1 MTDLLEKIAVILI
14 FCSGA
19 DRQTLNDTKLQSEE
33 NKYVSIGALI
43 ILTTMLACCSGGT
56 AAYKFSG
63 GNIFVS
69 LIVVV
74 FWGAF
79 IFFLERYFMMSTKK
93 FQSSEDFW
101 GTIKIYFFP
110 FIVPVAIRISFSII
124 LSLLISFPLEAQIF
138 HSSIEV
144 QISSEDKKF
153 EEDLRSKDKLG
164 SEGDIRFKY
173 INNKI
178 QSLETERKDQMKLLE
193 KSKDDLQVEL
203 GTGAGEIFNQKKRLL
218 DEAEGKIKKI
228 ETEIQKQQAEKEAVS
243 NKPNPETDKII
254 AIRNKQFQERSF
266 GIEREISALNQLVK
280 DNPDMRDWHD
290 LIRRVLVM
298 IEIAP
303 ISLKILSPFS
313 AYDAVLQS
321 KEKRVIYLQEQYDE
335 HYKNAITKEEIQED
349 LKEEAKVWKEHQRK
363 LRLLERDVLDTAI
376 AANRLKT
383 IKRKLATKR
392 AFDIDR
398 KNTRLTQVKIDLY
411 SARNDI
417 ERTPSGFRRNMK
429 QRWNKILRLFGFWV

>member
-43 ILTTMLACCSGGT
+43 ILTTVLACCSGGT

-63 GNIFVS
+63 GNIFIS
-69 LIVVV
+69 LIVVI

-93 FQSSEDFW
+93 FQGSEDLW
-101 GTIKIYFFP
+101 ETVKIYFFP

-138 HSSIEV
+138 HSSIEI

-153 EEDLRSKDKLG
+153 AEELRAKDKVG
-164 SEGDIRFKY
+164 SEGDLRFKY

-178 QSLETERKDQMKLLE
+178 QALETERKEQIKLLE
-193 KSKDDLQVEL
+193 KSKDEL
-203 GTGAGEIFNQKKRLL
+203 KEELSTGAGQIFNQRKRLL

-228 ETEIQKQQAEKEAVS
+228 ELEIKQQQQEKEEVS
-243 NKPNPETDKII
+243 NKPSPETDKII
-254 AIRNKQFQERSF
+254 AIRNQQFKNKSY
-266 GIEREISALNQLVK
+266 GIEREISALNKLVEE
-280 DNPDMRDWHD
+280 NPDMRDWHD

-321 KEKRVIYLQEQYDE
+321 KEKRVIFLQEQYDE
-335 HYKNAITKEEIQED
+335 HYKDSITKEEIQED

-392 AFDIDR
+392 AFDIER

-411 SARNDI
+411 SSRSDLD
-417 ERTPSGFRRNMK
+417 RTPSGFRKTMK
-429 QRWNKILRLFGFWV
+429 QRWHKFLRLFSFWV

>member
-1 MTDLLEKIAVILI
+1 MTDLLENIKIVLI

-19 DRQTLNDTKLQSEE
+19 DLETLNDTKLQSEE
-33 NKYVSIGALI
+33 NKYVTIGALI

-63 GNIFVS
+63 GDGFIS
-69 LIVVV
+69 LLVIV

-101 GTIKIYFFP
+101 ETIKIYFFP

-138 HSSIEV
+138 HSSIKV

-153 EEDLRSKDKLG
+153 AEDLRVRDKVG
-164 SEGDIRFKY
+164 SEGDLRFKY
-173 INNKI
+173 INSKI
-178 QSLETERKDQMKLLE
+178 QSLETERKEQIKLLE
-193 KSKDDLQVEL
+193 KSKNDLQVEL
-203 GTGAGEIFNQKKRLL
+203 STGAGEIFNQRKRLL
-218 DEAEGKIKKI
+218 DEAEGKIKKVDD
-228 ETEIQKQQAEKEAVS
+228 EIKQQQREKEAVG

-254 AIRNKQFQERSF
+254 AIRNKQFEDNSF

-321 KEKRVIYLQEQYDE
+321 KEKRVIFLQEKYNENFKDS
-335 HYKNAITKEEIQED
+335 ITNEDIQAD
-349 LKEEAKVWKEHQRK
+349 LREEAEMWKEHQRK
-363 LRLLERDVLDTAI
+363 LRMLERDVLDTAI
-376 AANRLKT
+376 ATNRLKYR
-383 IKRKLATKR
+383 KRKLASKR
-392 AFDIDR
+392 SLDIDR
-398 KNTRLTQVKIDLY
+398 KNTKLTQVQIDLY
-411 SARNDI
+411 SFGDDI
-417 ERTPSGFRRNMK
+417 DRTPPSFKKTILG
-429 QRWNKILRLFGFWV
+429 RWHKFLRLLGF

>member
-1 MTDLLEKIAVILI
+1 MTDLLEKIVVILI

-19 DRQTLNDTKLQSEE
+19 DRQTLTETKLQSEE
-33 NKYVSIGALI
+33 NKYVAIGALI
-43 ILTTMLACCSGGT
+43 LLTTMLACCSGGT

-63 GNIFVS
+63 GNIFIS
-69 LIVVV
+69 LIVVI

-93 FQSSEDFW
+93 FSSSEDLW
-101 GTIKIYFFP
+101 ETIKIYFFP
-110 FIVPVAIRISFSII
+110 FIIPVTIRISFSII

-153 EEDLRSKDKLG
+153 AEDLRNKDKLG

-173 INNKI
+173 INSKI
-178 QSLETERKDQMKLLE
+178 QTLETERKEQIKLLE
-193 KSKDDLQVEL
+193 KSKDELQVEL
-203 GTGAGEIFNQKKRLL
+203 STGAGEIFNQRKRLL
-218 DEAEGKIKKI
+218 DEAEGKIRKI
-228 ETEIQKQQAEKEAVS
+228 EVEIKQQQQDKETVS
-243 NKPNPETDKII
+243 NKSSPETDKII
-254 AIRNKQFQERSF
+254 AIRNKQFQERSY
-266 GIEREISALNQLVK
+266 GIEREISALNKLVE

-335 HYKNAITKEEIQED
+335 HYKNSITKEEIQEE
-349 LKEEAKVWKEHQRK
+349 LKEEAQVWKDHQRK

-411 SARNDI
+411 SARNDLD
-417 ERTPSGFRRNMK
+417 RTPSGFKRTMR
-429 QRWNKILRLFGFWV
+429 QRWNKFLKIFGF

>member
-1 MTDLLEKIAVILI
+1 MTDLFEKISVILI

-19 DRQTLNDTKLQSEE
+19 DRQTLNETKLQSEE
-33 NKYVSIGALI
+33 NKYVAIGALI
-43 ILTTMLACCSGGT
+43 LLTTMLACCSGGT

-63 GNIFVS
+63 GNIFIS
-69 LIVVV
+69 LIVVI

-93 FQSSEDFW
+93 FSSSEDLW
-101 GTIKIYFFP
+101 ETIKIYFFP
-110 FIVPVAIRISFSII
+110 FIVPVTIRICFSVI

-138 HSSIEV
+138 HSSIEI

-153 EEDLRSKDKLG
+153 AEDLRTKDKLG
-164 SEGDIRFKY
+164 SEGDLRFKY
-173 INNKI
+173 INTKI
-178 QSLETERKDQMKLLE
+178 QALETERKEQIKLLE
-193 KSKDDLQVEL
+193 KSKDELQAEL
-203 GTGAGEIFNQKKRLL
+203 STGAGEIFNQRKRLL

-228 ETEIQKQQAEKEAVS
+228 EVEIKEQQQEKELVS

-254 AIRNKQFQERSF
+254 AIRNKQFEGRSY
-266 GIEREISALNQLVK
+266 GIEREISALNKLVE

-335 HYKNAITKEEIQED
+335 HYKNSITKEEIQED
-349 LKEEAKVWKEHQRK
+349 LKEAAQVWKDHQRK

-411 SARNDI
+411 SNRSELD
-417 ERTPSGFRRNMK
+417 RTPSGFRRTIK
-429 QRWNKILRLFGFWV
+429 QRWNKFLRIFGF